1 MSIITFISEDIKE
14 TGQTISISAI
24 ATAMAIE
31 HNYKILL
38 VSTEFIDK
46 TLENCFWDSSNRL
59 TGLFARSNVMDVSNG
74 LEGLIRT
81 FASNR
86 ASGDIIRSYT
96 KPVLKDRVYNKISF
110 IAKKDFNLSSITFKI
125 SVNSGEVVKID
136 LQHNDKVIDV
146 GNYLLGDTI
155 VIEQDL
161 KIKSGDTLC
170 IIFENTNTEFSIYK
184 LNMKK

>member
-1 MSIITFISEDIKE
+1 MNKTKLKGIIKAIILVALFIV
-14 TGQTISISAI
+14 
-24 ATAMAIE
+24 
-31 HNYKILL
+31 LL
-38 VSTEFIDK
+38 VCATIYAF
-46 TLENCFWDSSNRL
+46 SSKLNL
-59 TGLFARSNVMDVSNG
+59 TKLLNESVNITYVTDNQIASEQVEVSN
-74 LEGLIRT
+74 LI
-81 FASNR
+81 S
-86 ASGDIIRSYT
+86 S

-110 IAKKDFNLSSITFKI
+110 IAKKDFNLSSMTFKI

-161 KIKSGDTLC
+161 KIKSGETLC